1 MYVTTYLSI
10 PKGHEDIDFVDITTD
25 ADTELF
31 IDPCL
36 IERGR
41 DPLSREAAEIIA
53 DFADQMYADMRTS
66 RWNNSS
72 VFDEAHEVNETK
84 LGYGNCHNGQSEGP
98 LRSGNKDSDHF
109 LRSRHSCIRPRLCRR
124 LHE

>member
-53 DFADQMYADMRTS
+53 DFADRCTLTCGLHAGTTPQCLMR
-66 RWNNSS
+66 RM
-72 VFDEAHEVNETK
+72 K
-84 LGYGNCHNGQSEGP
+84 
-98 LRSGNKDSDHF
+98 
-109 LRSRHSCIRPRLCRR
+109 
-124 LHE
+124 

>member
-1 MYVTTYLSI
+1 MYVTTYLRI

-66 RWNNSS
+66 RCLLYTSPS
-72 VFDEAHEVNETK
+72 
-84 LGYGNCHNGQSEGP
+84 
-98 LRSGNKDSDHF
+98 
-109 LRSRHSCIRPRLCRR
+109 PRDTR
-124 LHE
+124 

>member
-1 MYVTTYLSI
+1 MYVTTYLRI

-41 DPLSREAAEIIA
+41 DPLSREAAE
-53 DFADQMYADMRTS
+53 R
-66 RWNNSS
+66 
-72 VFDEAHEVNETK
+72 
-84 LGYGNCHNGQSEGP
+84 
-98 LRSGNKDSDHF
+98 
-109 LRSRHSCIRPRLCRR
+109 
-124 LHE
+124 